1 MTNYLKRIF
10 ALSDKGAKDL
20 FKASICCTLTNISL
34 MLPVTIMYFLLQDL
48 LLPLTYGNGKLP
60 GVTFYLVVSVVVL
73 VIIFILNYIQYNATF
88 LASYRESA
96 NKRISLAEHLR
107 KIPLSFFGNRDL
119 ADLTTT
125 IMGDCAGL
133 EKAFS
138 HYIPELFG
146 SIASVILIGIGLFIM
161 DWRLSIALLWVIPV
175 AFLITAGGKKQQDK
189 VNILNKMVSLK
200 CSDGIQECIETVKE
214 IKSNNLNDKYLKDL
228 EEKFK
233 WSEKIQMKAE
243 LNSALFVVTA
253 QMLLRLGIA
262 TTVLVGGFLLT
273 KGSVDLLT
281 FLMFLVA
288 ATRVFDP
295 LSSSLVNLSAIFGAL
310 LQINRM
316 KEIETQ
322 PIQKGSD
329 KAIYRGYDIT
339 FDNVGFAYNNSE
351 TVIKD
356 VSFVAKQGE
365 VTALVG
371 PSGGGKSTA
380 LKLAARFWD
389 VTKGSIKLG
398 GTDISYVDPEAL
410 LENISI
416 VFQDVV
422 LFNNSI
428 MENIRLGRRGA
439 TDEEV
444 YAAARAAQCEE
455 FIERLPEGYNTRI
468 GENGAILSGGE
479 RQRISIAR
487 ALLKDAPVIFLDEA
501 TASLDVENES
511 IIQKAISNLIEE
523 KTVLVIAHRMRTI
536 ANADKI
542 VVLSEGQVREIGTPE
557 VLIKEDGIYKHMV
570 ELQKESANWSIA

>member
-1 MTNYLKRIF
+1 MTNYFKRIF

-48 LLPLTYGNGKLP
+48 LLPLTYGSGKLP

-133 EKAFS
+133 ETAFS

-295 LSSSLVNLSAIFGAL
+295 LSSSLINLSAIFGAL
-310 LQINRM
+310 LQVGRM

-351 TVIKD
+351 TVLEN

-428 MENIRLGRRGA
+428 MENIRLGRRSA

-444 YAAARAAQCEE
+444 CAAARAAQCEE

-511 IIQKAISNLIEE
+511 VIQKAISNLIEE

-542 VVLSEGQVREIGTPE
+542 VVLAEGKVKEIGTPKA
-557 VLIKEDGIYKHMV
+557 LIKEDGIYKHMV

>member
-48 LLPLTYGNGKLP
+48 LLPLTYGSGKLP

-295 LSSSLVNLSAIFGAL
+295 LSSSLINLSAIFGAL

-351 TVIKD
+351 TVLKD

-542 VVLSEGQVREIGTPE
+542 VVLAEGRVKEIGTPE
-557 VLIKEDGIYKHMV
+557 VLIKEDGIYKNMV

>member
-48 LLPLTYGNGKLP
+48 LLPLIYGSGKLP

-133 EKAFS
+133 ETAFS

-351 TVIKD
+351 TVLKD

-542 VVLSEGQVREIGTPE
+542 VVLAEGRVKEIGTPE
-557 VLIKEDGIYKHMV
+557 ALIKEDGIYKNMV

>member
-48 LLPLTYGNGKLP
+48 LLPLTYGSGKLP

-351 TVIKD
+351 TVLKD

>member
-48 LLPLTYGNGKLP
+48 LLPLTYGSGKLP

-295 LSSSLVNLSAIFGAL
+295 LSSSLINLSAIFGAL

-351 TVIKD
+351 TVLKD

>member
-48 LLPLTYGNGKLP
+48 LLPLTYGSGKLP

-133 EKAFS
+133 ETAFS

-214 IKSNNLNDKYLKDL
+214 IKSNKLNDKYLKNL

-273 KGSVDLLT
+273 RGSVDLLT

-295 LSSSLVNLSAIFGAL
+295 LSSSLINLSAIFGAL
-310 LQINRM
+310 LQVGRM

-351 TVIKD
+351 TVLEN

-542 VVLSEGQVREIGTPE
+542 VVLAEGRVKEIGTPK
-557 VLIKEDGIYKHMV
+557 VLIKENGIYKHMV
-570 ELQKESANWSIA
+570 ELQNESANWSIA

>member
-1 MTNYLKRIF
+1 MTNYFKRIF

-34 MLPVTIMYFLLQDL
+34 MLPVTIMYFLFQDL
-48 LLPLTYGNGKLP
+48 LLPLTYGSGKLP
-60 GVTFYLVVSVVVL
+60 GVTSYLVVSVVVL

-133 EKAFS
+133 ETAFS

-214 IKSNNLNDKYLKDL
+214 IKSNNLNDKYLMDL

-295 LSSSLVNLSAIFGAL
+295 LSSSLINLSAIFGAL
-310 LQINRM
+310 LQVGRM

-351 TVIKD
+351 TVLKD

-422 LFNNSI
+422 LFNNTI

-542 VVLSEGQVREIGTPE
+542 VVLAEGRVKEIGTPE
-557 VLIKEDGIYKHMV
+557 ALIKEDGIYKHMV

>member
-1 MTNYLKRIF
+1 MTNYFKRIF

-48 LLPLTYGNGKLP
+48 LLPLTYGSGKLP

-133 EKAFS
+133 ETAFS

-295 LSSSLVNLSAIFGAL
+295 LSSSLINLSAIFGAL
-310 LQINRM
+310 LQVGRM

-351 TVIKD
+351 TVLEN

-422 LFNNSI
+422 LFNNTI

-542 VVLSEGQVREIGTPE
+542 VVLAEGRVKEIGTPE
-557 VLIKEDGIYKHMV
+557 VLIKEDGIYKNMV

>member
-1 MTNYLKRIF
+1 MTNYFKRIF

-48 LLPLTYGNGKLP
+48 LLPLTYGSGKLP

-133 EKAFS
+133 ETAFS

-214 IKSNNLNDKYLKDL
+214 IKSNNLNDKYLMDL

-295 LSSSLVNLSAIFGAL
+295 LSSSLINLSAIFGAL
-310 LQINRM
+310 LQVGRM

-351 TVIKD
+351 TVLKN

-428 MENIRLGRRGA
+428 
-439 TDEEV
+439 V
-444 YAAARAAQCEE
+444 
-455 FIERLPEGYNTRI
+455 
-468 GENGAILSGGE
+468 
-479 RQRISIAR
+479 
-487 ALLKDAPVIFLDEA
+487 K
-501 TASLDVENES
+501 
-511 IIQKAISNLIEE
+511 
-523 KTVLVIAHRMRTI
+523 
-536 ANADKI
+536 
-542 VVLSEGQVREIGTPE
+542 
-557 VLIKEDGIYKHMV
+557 
-570 ELQKESANWSIA
+570 

>member
-1 MTNYLKRIF
+1 MTNYFKRIF

-34 MLPVTIMYFLLQDL
+34 MLPVTIMYFLFQDL
-48 LLPLTYGNGKLP
+48 LLPLTYGSGKLP
-60 GVTFYLVVSVVVL
+60 GVTSYLVVSVVVL

-133 EKAFS
+133 ETAFS

-214 IKSNNLNDKYLKDL
+214 IKSNNLNDKYLMDL

-295 LSSSLVNLSAIFGAL
+295 LSSSLINLSAIFGAL
-310 LQINRM
+310 LQVGRM

-351 TVIKD
+351 TVLKD

-422 LFNNSI
+422 LFNNTI

-542 VVLSEGQVREIGTPE
+542 VVLAEGRVKEIGTPE
-557 VLIKEDGIYKHMV
+557 VLIKEDGIYKNMV

>member
-1 MTNYLKRIF
+1 MTNYFKRIF

-48 LLPLTYGNGKLP
+48 LLPLTYGSGKLP

-133 EKAFS
+133 ETAFS

-273 KGSVDLLT
+273 KGNVDLLT

-295 LSSSLVNLSAIFGAL
+295 LSSSLINLSAIFGAL
-310 LQINRM
+310 LQVGRM

-351 TVIKD
+351 TVLEN

-422 LFNNSI
+422 LFNNTI

-455 FIERLPEGYNTRI
+455 FIERLPEGYDTRI

-542 VVLSEGQVREIGTPE
+542 VVLAEGRVKEIGTPE
-557 VLIKEDGIYKHMV
+557 VLIKEDGIYKNMV

>member
-1 MTNYLKRIF
+1 MTNYFKRIF

-48 LLPLTYGNGKLP
+48 LLPLTYGSGKLP
-60 GVTFYLVVSVVVL
+60 GVTSYLVVSVVVL

-133 EKAFS
+133 ETAFS

-214 IKSNNLNDKYLKDL
+214 IKSNNLNDKYLMDL

-295 LSSSLVNLSAIFGAL
+295 LSSSLINLSAIFGAL
-310 LQINRM
+310 LQVGRM

-351 TVIKD
+351 TVLKD

-422 LFNNSI
+422 LFNNTI

-444 YAAARAAQCEE
+444 YSAARAAQCEE

-511 IIQKAISNLIEE
+511 VIQKAISNLIEE

-542 VVLSEGQVREIGTPE
+542 VVLAEGRVKELGTPE
-557 VLIKEDGIYKHMV
+557 ALIKEDGIYKHMV
-570 ELQKESANWSIA
+570 ELQKQSANWCIA